1 MAHVRTRQRPGNGP
15 NEAPTKDV
23 NMTND
28 KNDPRADVTAFLR
41 ARHTLLWVVTRE
53 EVRAEAQIIEAARA
67 ANYMVQFWDC
77 AMGLQDATGRVLD
90 ANLIAPVGGM
100 PPGIIDTIRDRTS
113 RMVYVLRDMHLFLRD
128 PFALRGLRSLAR
140 GLQKAPKDQA
150 RTVIVLSPS
159 AEIPP
164 ELTGQSTIV
173 DWPLPTRPDIAK
185 LLEDV
190 IASLPDDLRANA
202 LPEGVREAAI
212 DAAVGLTA
220 EEAANCY
227 ARSLVSLR
235 RIEPGIVA
243 GEKKR
248 VIARG
253 RGVTWEDP
261 DPAGL
266 DAVGGLDL
274 VKEWLVQRRSAFGER
289 ARAYGL
295 PAPKGMFLVGLPG
308 TGKTLVSR
316 CVAAA
321 WGLPLLSLDFG
332 GMQSKFVGESQTN
345 LRTTLGLLEA
355 VAPCVVRVDEI
366 EKALA
371 GASGPAGDGGVAAD
385 ALGTFLTW
393 MQERRAPVF
402 VIATAN
408 DVRALPPEL
417 LRKGRFDEVFFVDLP
432 TSAERA
438 QVAAA
443 ACRKH
448 GIDPERIDLAKLAA
462 QSKGFSGAEIAAIVP
477 DAMFAAFAQ
486 GERAVETADLL
497 AAAANVVPL
506 AKTASEKIEGLR
518 EWARG
523 RARLASR
530 PEEQVTQTGATR
542 ALDL

>member
-1 MAHVRTRQRPGNGP
+1 MGSTTT
-15 NEAPTKDV
+15 TKD
-23 NMTND
+23 D
-28 KNDPRADVTAFLR
+28 ITALLR

-53 EVRAEAQIIEAARA
+53 EQRVEAQIIEAARA
-67 ANYMVQFWDC
+67 ANYPVQFWDC
-77 AMGLQDATGRVLD
+77 ATGLQDATGRVLD
-90 ANLIAPVGGM
+90 GSMVAPVGGM
-100 PPGIIDTIRDRTS
+100 PPGIIDAVRDRTV
-113 RMVYVLRDMHLFLRD
+113 RMVYVLRDLHLFLRD

-140 GLQKAPKDQA
+140 GLQKAPKAEA
-150 RTVIVLSPS
+150 RTVIVLAPS
-159 AEIPP
+159 AEVPP
-164 ELTGQSTIV
+164 ELTGHATII
-173 DWPLPTRPDIAK
+173 DWPLPQRADIAK
-185 LLEDV
+185 LLDDV
-190 IASLPDDLRANA
+190 VASLPDDIREGAA
-202 LPEGVREAAI
+202 PPEVREAAI

-227 ARSLVSLR
+227 ARSLVSQR
-235 RIEPGIVA
+235 RIIPAIVA

-266 DAVGGLDL
+266 NAVGGLDL
-274 VKEWLVQRRSAFGER
+274 VKEWLVQRRAAFSER

-295 PAPKGMFLVGLPG
+295 PAPKGLFLVGLPG

-345 LRTTLGLLEA
+345 LRTTLSLLEA

-385 ALGTFLTW
+385 ALGTFLSW

-438 QVAAA
+438 QVVVV
-443 ACRKH
+443 ACRKY
-448 GIDPERIDLAKLAA
+448 GVDPARIDLAKIAA
-462 QSKGFSGAEIAAIVP
+462 VTKGFSGAEIAALVP
-477 DAMFAAFAQ
+477 DAMFVAFAD
-486 GERAVETADLL
+486 GERPIETGDLI
-497 AAAANVVPL
+497 AAAVNVVPL
-506 AKTASEKIEGLR
+506 AKTASEKIENLR

-530 PEEQVTQTGATR
+530 PEEAAQVQTSAGR
-542 ALDL
+542 SLDL